1 MLNIISIDTESKVLI
16 DFSGVSSDVVG
27 VFFND
32 GGKKNSHYNYLEYFF
47 LKKHLPF
54 FFLNLEYC
62 YADHF

>member
-1 MLNIISIDTESKVLI
+1 MLNIISIDAESKQLI

-47 LKKHLPF
+47 PQETPSLF
-54 FFLNLEYC
+54 FF
-62 YADHF
+62 